1 MRPCK
6 GYNSE
11 LIGTVRFTSLSP
23 QRETPS
29 HQQPP
34 PPAQAAPRPHAVAT
48 DLPVLDARVR
58 GIAWRVAFCAGLFH
72 AARRFRAHPC
82 CDACSASFFPWPNTG
97 PVTGFPAAAHPFTI
111 GDGRLLL
118 RAVASP
124 FLRGGV
130 FISREVEFTSSFGGL
145 TFALRGAASLLA
157 HAVPFPRPPPV
168 RGDPNSSTSS
178 PPLASFFLIRFAPV
192 GVRLVVVST
201 CICLVTNDA
210 EHLLM
215 CLLAITS

>member
-97 PVTGFPAAAHPFTI
+97 PVTGFPAAAYPLTI
-111 GDGRLLL
+111 GRWASAAASGRVPVSPWTCFHLSGSGVYFVIRRPDVCPPRSRQPARPRGTVSAPTPGAWRSQFIHVLAAARFLLFDSI
-118 RAVASP
+118 RPS
-124 FLRGGV
+124 G
-130 FISREVEFTSSFGGL
+130 
-145 TFALRGAASLLA
+145 GAA
-157 HAVPFPRPPPV
+157 RC
-168 RGDPNSSTSS
+168 
-178 PPLASFFLIRFAPV
+178 
-192 GVRLVVVST
+192 GVDV
-201 CICLVTNDA
+201 
-210 EHLLM
+210 HLP
-215 CLLAITS
+215 SD